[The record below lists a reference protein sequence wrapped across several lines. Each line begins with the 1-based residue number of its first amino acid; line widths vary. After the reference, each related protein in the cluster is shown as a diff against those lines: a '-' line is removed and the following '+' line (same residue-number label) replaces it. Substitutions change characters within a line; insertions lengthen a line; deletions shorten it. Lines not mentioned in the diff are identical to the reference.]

1 MKFDTFSDTLLL
13 EEKIIFYKKLLSQ
26 IPDLIFQATISRDA
40 HVNFPFLSRSVIAYF
55 ELSSKELFQ
64 GAFEIVKSRIVTD
77 DFEGFVQSIEDAK
90 TDCTSWFY
98 EFRVN
103 IPSKGLRWVKGAATV
118 GLDENGSIIFYGRLT
133 DITAK
138 KANEQKLKLSEERYQ
153 FALEASTKG
162 IWDLNLSTNE
172 VFHSSQSMKMLGYG
186 DSDLVNSHE
195 TWENR
200 VHPDDKENY
209 RKVIQMHLDG
219 ITPVYENSKRMLAID
234 GTYKWISSRG
244 KVIERDKNGAPLRII
259 GTHTDI
265 SVEKEKE
272 QELKRTFEIISE
284 QNSRLLNFAHIVS
297 HNLSSHVGNLNML
310 LQIINSEDDAETIK
324 ESYSH
329 LKSTSNSLTETI
341 NHLKE
346 LMDIQSGLVHK
357 RENLDLNYY
366 LNHTISILGE
376 EINENKVI
384 IHNHIPADSTVNFN
398 PAYLES
404 ILLNFTTNA
413 IKYCSP
419 DRNPEIKYTFIITNG
434 VKSLE
439 IKDNGLGIDLEK
451 HGDKLYGMYKTF
463 HKHPKS
469 RGIGL
474 FITKNQIEAMGGS
487 LKIES
492 EVGVGTTFK
501 IYFNNEI

>member
-26 IPDLIFQATISRDA
+26 IPDLIFQVTISKDA
-40 HVNFPFLSRSVIAYF
+40 HVEFPFLSRSIISYF
-55 ELSSKELFQ
+55 ELSDEELTQ
-64 GAFEIVKSRIVTD
+64 GALEIVKSRIVSE
-77 DFEGFVQSIEDAK
+77 DFEGFMKSIEEAK
-90 TDCTSWFY
+90 TNCTPWFH
-98 EFRVN
+98 EFSVK

-118 GLDENGSIIFYGRLT
+118 ASDEKGSIIFYGRLT

-138 KANEQKLKLSEERYQ
+138 KTNEQKLKLSEERYQ

-162 IWDLNLSTNE
+162 IWDLNIRTNE

-186 DSDLVNSHE
+186 DSDFVDCHE
-195 TWENR
+195 TWESR
-200 VHPDDKENY
+200 VHPDDKDNY
-209 RKVIQMHLDG
+209 LNVIQMHLDG
-219 ITPVYENSKRMLAID
+219 ITPVYENSKRMLAVD
-234 GTYKWISSRG
+234 GTYKWILSRG
-244 KVIERDKNGAPLRII
+244 KVIERDRNGAPLRII

-265 SVEKEKE
+265 SIEKEKE

-310 LQIINSEDDAETIK
+310 LQIIHSEEDAETIK

-384 IHNHIPADSTVNFN
+384 IHNEIPADSTVNFN

-419 DRNPEIKYTFIITNG
+419 DRNPEIRYTFVIKDG
-434 VKSLE
+434 MKSLE

-474 FITKNQIEAMGGS
+474 FITKNQIEAMGGT
-487 LKIES
+487 LEIES

-501 IYFNNEI
+501 IYFNNEL